1 LKSSLLIVLALVAA
15 FVGFNFVTVVNLKS
29 KISDTT
35 SQLDSALY
43 RVQELERSYEL
54 AEGMHYLQIYMNKL
68 WFAGIEEN
76 EELTNFYLHELE
88 EFMED
93 IVSRNVVSRG
103 KNVSELMQ
111 SMALPQIELL
121 ENQLEKKDKIAFVL
135 GYRGLMNSC
144 NSCHIAAGRPYLVI
158 DLPKSPVL
166 DNQVFSKSD
175 GGF

>member
-1 LKSSLLIVLALVAA
+1 MKKSLLVVLALVAA
-15 FVGFNFVTVVNLKS
+15 FVGFNFVTVVSLKS
-29 KISDTT
+29 KVSDTS

-43 RVQELERSYEL
+43 RVHELERSYEL

-68 WFAGIEEN
+68 WFAGLAEN
-76 EELTNFYLHELE
+76 TELTNFYLHELE

-93 IVSRNVVSRG
+93 IVNRNVMSRG

-121 ENQLEKKDKIAFVL
+121 ENQLEKGDKMSFVL

-144 NSCHIAAGRPYLVI
+144 NSCHVTVGRPYLVI
-158 DLPKSPVL
+158 DIPKNPVL
-166 DNQVFSKSD
+166 DNQVFIDSIAQ
-175 GGF
+175 

>member
-1 LKSSLLIVLALVAA
+1 MKNSLFIIISVIALI
-15 FVGFNFVTVVNLKS
+15 VGFNLITVVALKS
-29 KISDTT
+29 NASKSEA
-35 SQLDSALY
+35 QLDSALY

-68 WFAGIEEN
+68 WFAGLAEN
-76 EELTNFYLHELE
+76 EELTKFYLHELE

-103 KNVSELMQ
+103 KNISELMQ

-121 ENQLEKKDKIAFVL
+121 ENQLEKKDKISFVL

-158 DLPKSPVL
+158 DIPKNPVL
-166 DNQVFSKSD
+166 DNQVFTSPQ
-175 GGF
+175 